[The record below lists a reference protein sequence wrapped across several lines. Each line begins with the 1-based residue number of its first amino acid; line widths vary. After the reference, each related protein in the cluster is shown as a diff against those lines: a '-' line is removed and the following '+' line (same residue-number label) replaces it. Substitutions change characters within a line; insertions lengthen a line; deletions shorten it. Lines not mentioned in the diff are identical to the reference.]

1 MRDGDFIFDFVCLL
15 YYKYH
20 KINLN
25 CIDSYIDSPERI
37 KSKKAVINSDNKNA
51 NKFFQCDVTIT

>member
-15 YYKYH
+15 YYNYH

-25 CIDSYIDSPERI
+25 CVGSYIDSPERI

-51 NKFFQCDVTIT
+51 NKFFQCAVTVT